1 MCTPG
6 PATSADGS
14 GSVTLGTTR
23 YGTLVAMSNRLLEV
37 IALDARDARAAVDG
51 GADRIEL
58 VSGMEFAGFCPALE
72 TVQQVRAAVDVP
84 VRVMLRLREDFSIG
98 GPEGEAAIAAIA
110 RRLREAGAEE
120 FVLGWLDAK
129 NAVDV
134 GALERVR
141 ESWAGLP
148 WTFHKAIDQAA
159 DRDAAYAAIRA
170 LPGVDTV
177 LTSGG
182 PFPAGQGVEV
192 LARESALE
200 ASVGN
205 LNLEIL
211 VGGGL
216 RLPDVPALKAAGLS
230 NFHVGSAVRGG
241 ADWDGHVDADLVA
254 RWRDVIDS

>member
-1 MCTPG
+1 MPNG
-6 PATSADGS
+6 
-14 GSVTLGTTR
+14 
-23 YGTLVAMSNRLLEV
+23 LLEV

-72 TVQQVRAAVDVP
+72 TVEAVRAAVDVP

-98 GPEGEAAIAAIA
+98 GREGEAAIAAIG

-120 FVLGWLDAK
+120 FVLGWLDEK

-134 GALERVR
+134 AALDRVR
-141 ESWAGLP
+141 EAWGGLP
-148 WTFHKAIDQAA
+148 FTFHKAIDQAV
-159 DRDAAYAAIRA
+159 DREDAFGAIRT

-182 PFPAGQGVEV
+182 PFPAGRGAPV
-192 LARESALE
+192 LAAESRREAALG
-200 ASVGN
+200 VGG
-205 LNLEIL
+205 LEIL

-216 RLPDVPALKAAGLS
+216 KLADVPPLHEAGLR
-230 NFHVGSAVRGG
+230 NFHVGSAVRAG
-241 ADWDGHVDADLVA
+241 ADWNGHVDAELVA
-254 RWRDVIDS
+254 QWRDAIDG